1 MLLLKIENKMKN
13 LYAVALTFA
22 FLVISARAYS
32 TEIYKSI
39 DENGNVSFSEY
50 PINSASK
57 RLEFRS
63 ERLAKRSKRVVRR
76 AVEDDD
82 LDDEAFAEN
91 RNIHKIR

>member
-13 LYAVALTFA
+13 LYVLAVTFA
-22 FLVISARAYS
+22 LFVISARAYS

-50 PINSASK
+50 PINAASK

-76 AVEDDD
+76 SVEDDD
-82 LDDEAFAEN
+82 LDDEAFAKN
-91 RNIHKIR
+91 RTVHKVR